1 MDQPAHM
8 PRIRTVASSAG
19 NRRRIEQYHG
29 EHQPRS
35 LADTWPGAVA
45 AAACGAPQ
53 LGSVRT
59 MAPYI
64 HTHRFR
70 IAMSEVDVAQIHFT
84 ALFRWMDRGLS
95 EWLWNSGHPFTD
107 LLADGP
113 GIPVVDAHAQF
124 RKRILLDDEI
134 ELTTWIAA
142 VGTSSF
148 RSRHWFIRHSELVA
162 DGELIHVCLDR
173 TTRTASDAPSW
184 LRELATSD
192 EWRPVDLG
200 Q

>member
-1 MDQPAHM
+1 
-8 PRIRTVASSAG
+8 
-19 NRRRIEQYHG
+19 
-29 EHQPRS
+29 
-35 LADTWPGAVA
+35 
-45 AAACGAPQ
+45 
-53 LGSVRT
+53 

-64 HTHRFR
+64 HSHRFL

-95 EWLWNSGHPFTD
+95 EWLWHAGHPFTD

-134 ELTTWIAA
+134 ELRTWIAA

-148 RSRHWFIRHSELVA
+148 RSRHWFVRHGELVA

-173 TTRTASDAPSW
+173 ATRTTVPAPDW

-192 EWRPVDLG
+192 EWRPIDIG
-200 Q
+200 REHG

>member
-1 MDQPAHM
+1 MVMDPH
-8 PRIRTVASSAG
+8 
-19 NRRRIEQYHG
+19 
-29 EHQPRS
+29 
-35 LADTWPGAVA
+35 
-45 AAACGAPQ
+45 
-53 LGSVRT
+53 
-59 MAPYI
+59 I

-70 IAMSEVDVAQIHFT
+70 IVMSEVDVAQIHFT

-95 EWLWNSGHPFTD
+95 EWLWSTGHPFTD

-134 ELTTWIAA
+134 ELVTWTAA
-142 VGTSSF
+142 VGSSSF
-148 RSRHWFIRHSELVA
+148 RSRHWFIRHGELVA

-173 TTRTASDAPSW
+173 TSRTTVEAPAW

-192 EWRPVDLG
+192 EWRPLDIEH
-200 Q
+200 